1 MDTDSDQ
8 SLSYSVLP
16 WGTST
21 VSGFVYET
29 EQVVGDTAALRT
41 ISALEITYSL
51 LSSSIDKSIQLS
63 EAANS
68 PFDDLPAHFATA
80 ADDATRDPTLS
91 NLYPIPSTAGSLP
104 QPAPTP
110 TGTTSM
116 QNSRITSGSLSLVPV
131 DNVSGVGAPAVDV
144 GETLSQTTN
153 PSSPTGYDPTMY
165 NTSASRTISRKS
177 LGVTLGAVSGA
188 GLIFAI
194 VYLSKRF
201 NQIYPAKARARTR
214 SDVSIED
221 ELNSPGSHSI
231 YHQDEKEISRFSID
245 S

>member
-1 MDTDSDQ
+1 
-8 SLSYSVLP
+8 
-16 WGTST
+16 
-21 VSGFVYET
+21 
-29 EQVVGDTAALRT
+29 VGDTAALST
-41 ISALEITYSL
+41 ISALESTYSL

-80 ADDATRDPTLS
+80 ADGATRDPTLS
-91 NLYPIPSTAGSLP
+91 NLYPIPSTAGSLQ

-116 QNSRITSGSLSLVPV
+116 QNSRITSGSLSLVPA

-194 VYLSKRF
+194 VYLSKRL
-201 NQIYPAKARARTR
+201 NQIYPAKVRARTR